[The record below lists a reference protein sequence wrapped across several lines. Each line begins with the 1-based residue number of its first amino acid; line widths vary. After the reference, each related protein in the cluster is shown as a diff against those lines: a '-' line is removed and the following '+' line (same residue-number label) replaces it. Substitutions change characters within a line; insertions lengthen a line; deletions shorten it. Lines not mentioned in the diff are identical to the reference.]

1 MPLPAGARLGPYE
14 IVSPLGAGGMG
25 EVYCARDAKLGR
37 MVAIKVLPEALVD
50 DPERRER
57 LLREARASA
66 SLSHPNICALF
77 EVGDDDTRQY
87 LVFEY
92 VAGETLRHAIAGRA
106 LNVPTAIEIG
116 VQLADAL
123 ADAHAAGIVHRDI
136 KPGNIIITP
145 RGQPK
150 ILDFGLASFAASG
163 GSPDAPTEMKTADGV
178 TLGTVGYMS
187 PEQALGVGYDH
198 RTDIFSLG
206 IVLYEMLTGASPFKA
221 PTTAAMSIQIVQAT
235 PSLPSTVN
243 GNVPK
248 ELDPIVLRALSKDP
262 RQRYQSAAALSA
274 ELRSVGAILDARGAT
289 QLEAPAHASRARWRS
304 AALLIAATVAIAAS
318 GWVART
324 PITRWFGSPP
334 PPLVAVLPFDLIGDQ
349 SRIYF
354 ADGLTEDLI
363 TRLGQLPGVKVL
375 GRSATRDYRGRAPAD
390 VARELHAG
398 VVLTGA
404 VQSERDVVKVT
415 VSLIDPKDGSQI
427 WSDSYQKPLNDI
439 FAVQNEIAEAVAR
452 NLRVTLTPS
461 PVRDRTAAR
470 KVSVVAYDLYLRGR
484 DAAARRDRDRAV
496 ELYHQAIAADPGLVE
511 ALAGLTEAL
520 HLVLVRRGVTDP
532 SIANDMRRSALAA
545 ADADPDLPQT
555 ELALALTDP
564 ALVDALK
571 HFRRAIDLDPS
582 YAEAYHQAGD
592 YLMQLAP
599 DQALAFYRR
608 SLALDPRAAVAHGDM
623 ADVLAN
629 EDRFAEASAELT
641 ERFASAP
648 LNPMPLAKL
657 ARHRGKPDETVKL
670 LEDAG
675 RQYLER
681 ELSAGVVAP
690 ALLLTSSMADAGQHA
705 RALGLASAAAARA
718 PNDCQMTVMLAAL
731 KYDTGQRPAA
741 LELTRPL
748 LAAARAP
755 KVSLPGVI
763 CGPMAAAAVGDV
775 EAASAMIRRIASD
788 DILLRYWTIQVGQFA
803 GHEWLKRRWYPFN
816 RIADAAPVLAAKQE
830 LAQAFSRVRNSVAA
844 IFAGVDLAGSAKPS
858 GQ

>member
-1 MPLPAGARLGPYE
+1 MERLGQYH
-14 IVSPLGAGGMG
+14 ILDRLGAGGMG
-25 EVYCARDAKLGR
+25 EVYRARDTKLGR

-66 SLSHPNICALF
+66 ALSHPNICALF
-77 EVGDDDTRQY
+77 EIGGDASRQY

-92 VAGETLRHAIAGRA
+92 VAGETLRQTIAGRA
-106 LNVPTAIEIG
+106 LNVRTAIEIG

-136 KPGNIIITP
+136 KPENIIITP
-145 RGQPK
+145 RGHPK
-150 ILDFGLASFAASG
+150 ILDFGLASFTASG
-163 GSPDAPTEMKTADGV
+163 ASRDNAATEMKTADGV
-178 TLGTVGYMS
+178 TLGTVAYMS
-187 PEQALGVGYDH
+187 PEQALGAGYDH

-221 PTTAAMSIQIVQAT
+221 PTAAATSIQIVQAK
-235 PSLPSTVN
+235 PALPSTVN
-243 GNVPK
+243 GKVPK
-248 ELDPIVLRALSKDP
+248 ELDAIVLRALSKDP
-262 RQRYQSAAALSA
+262 EQRYQSAATLSA
-274 ELRSVGAILDARGAT
+274 ELRSVGAIVDVRPAT
-289 QLEAPAHASRARWRS
+289 ELEAPVHASRTRWRS
-304 AALLIAATVAIAAS
+304 AAVLIGAAAAIAAIW
-318 GWVART
+318 WVAAK
-324 PITRWFGSPP
+324 PIARWFGPPP

-349 SRIYF
+349 SRTYF
-354 ADGLTEDLI
+354 ADGLTEDMI

-390 VARELHAG
+390 VARELQAA

-404 VQSERDVVKVT
+404 VQSEGDVVKVT

-427 WSDSYQKPLNDI
+427 WSDSYQRSLNDI

-496 ELYHQAIAADPGLVE
+496 ELYRQAIAADPGLVE

-520 HLVLVRRGVTDP
+520 HLVFVRQGMTDP

-545 ADADPDLPQT
+545 AAADPDLPQT

-564 ALVDALK
+564 RLVDALK

-608 SLALDPRAAVAHGDM
+608 SFALDPRAVVGHGDM

-629 EDRFAEASAELT
+629 ENRFAEAAAELT
-641 ERFASAP
+641 QRFASAQST
-648 LNPMPLAKL
+648 MP
-657 ARHRGKPDETVKL
+657 P
-670 LEDAG
+670 
-675 RQYLER
+675 
-681 ELSAGVVAP
+681 
-690 ALLLTSSMADAGQHA
+690 
-705 RALGLASAAAARA
+705 
-718 PNDCQMTVMLAAL
+718 
-731 KYDTGQRPAA
+731 
-741 LELTRPL
+741 
-748 LAAARAP
+748 
-755 KVSLPGVI
+755 SLW
-763 CGPMAAAAVGDV
+763 C
-775 EAASAMIRRIASD
+775 
-788 DILLRYWTIQVGQFA
+788 LRWA
-803 GHEWLKRRWYPFN
+803 
-816 RIADAAPVLAAKQE
+816 
-830 LAQAFSRVRNSVAA
+830 
-844 IFAGVDLAGSAKPS
+844 
-858 GQ
+858 